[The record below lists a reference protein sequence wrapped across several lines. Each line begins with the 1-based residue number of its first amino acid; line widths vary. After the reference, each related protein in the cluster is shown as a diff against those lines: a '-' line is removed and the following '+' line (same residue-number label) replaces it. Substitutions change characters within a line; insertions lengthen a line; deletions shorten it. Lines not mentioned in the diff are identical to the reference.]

1 MIKKEKWRKSRRM
14 NRKWLISIPFTILM
28 LASTVSRITVWAS
41 PEGPFIDIYTQKEP
55 YSGRG
60 LNQPSDA
67 FAPDEK
73 FILYADVT
81 YNMAPVSNKFVAYVV
96 SDPEGNHVATGT
108 VLTDVTGIARVS
120 FTLPPV
126 FGTWSA
132 IAVVEIAGQIVN
144 DTLTFRVG
152 WIVEIVSLSTINEN
166 LQPQTEFGRGS
177 CVGVELVIRN
187 IAMIS
192 KNVTLTVVAHDNS
205 TAPMNSL
212 VLNDFKVNPGETHV
226 PIYCE
231 LQIPKWAVVGL
242 ATVSANA
249 YTAPLALGGKPYCP
263 EVSARFLITSGRNV
277 SVISVTPSASE
288 VYVREIVNIIVV
300 VKNQG
305 SKTETFN
312 VTAYY
317 NTTAMETQIFTDLI
331 PGTQRTL
338 TYSWNTSG
346 VLGGNYTIS
355 AVASPVPEEIDV
367 EDNTYVNGIVT
378 VMSPQPVSAFPRE
391 LLILGLLVA
400 AAIIVTIAAILL
412 WRKRSKKSSS
422 PSLSWALRALLGV
435 SG

>member
-1 MIKKEKWRKSRRM
+1 
-14 NRKWLISIPFTILM
+14 
-28 LASTVSRITVWAS
+28 
-41 PEGPFIDIYTQKEP
+41 
-55 YSGRG
+55 
-60 LNQPSDA
+60 
-67 FAPDEK
+67 
-73 FILYADVT
+73 
-81 YNMAPVSNKFVAYVV
+81 VSNKFVAYVV